1 MDWIGVKSLSLSWV
15 ELMDREVDFVWHPY
29 VIIVDGFLSVLLD
42 EDVESD
48 MSAYS
53 SFLACTPL

>member
-1 MDWIGVKSLSLSWV
+1 
-15 ELMDREVDFVWHPY
+15 MDREIDFIWRPY
-29 VIIVDGFLSVLLD
+29 VSIVDGFLSVLLD

-53 SFLACTPL
+53 SLLAHTPL